1 MNFTTSG
8 AQNASHA
15 LIFDNLIDLN
25 ELARRTGVPVA
36 YVMKVFSDK
45 MFLETYFES
54 LFDKEKLAV
63 KLNLSVSFIN
73 KLMRNEGLP
82 YVKLGK
88 AVRFRVS
95 ETLSWLQ
102 QRRMP

>member
-1 MNFTTSG
+1 MKNTDVG
-8 AQNASHA
+8 AQNSSHVM
-15 LIFDNLIDLN
+15 LFDSLIDLN
-25 ELARRTGVPVA
+25 ELARRTEVPVP
-36 YVMKVFSDK
+36 YILKIFTDR
-45 MFLETYFES
+45 MFVETYFES
-54 LFDKEKLAV
+54 FFDKEKLAA

-88 AVRFRVS
+88 SVRFRVS

-102 QRRMP
+102 KRRMP